1 MNQPILSLQGV
12 CKQYQNYRAVDN
24 LSFDIPKGSV
34 FGFLGPN
41 GAGKTSTIRI
51 ITTITKADS
60 GNILF
65 DGQPLNSSHIAQ
77 IGYMPEERGLYK
89 SMKVGETVL
98 YLAQLKGMKRSTAQA
113 ELDKWLTKFDIKS
126 WYNKPIEEL
135 SKGMQQK
142 VQFIS
147 TVLHQPKL
155 LILDE
160 PFSGLDPI
168 NANLIQDEITEM
180 HHNGTTIVF
189 STHRMEQVELI
200 CEHIV
205 LINKG
210 KNMLNG
216 EVKEIKERFKKHIYK
231 VEWAGNAPSVGDDAP
246 FILTE
251 PPTNASIKAEN
262 ALYLQLKPAEKPQ
275 NILRYLLQQDI
286 NLLGFNEILPTF
298 AEIFIQT
305 VSQPTEPQ
313 AAL

>member
-1 MNQPILSLQGV
+1 MNSILKLQNV
-12 CKQYQNYRAVDN
+12 VKQYQNYRAVDN
-24 LSFDIPKGSV
+24 LSFEIPEASV

-60 GNILF
+60 GQILF
-65 DGQPLNSSHIAQ
+65 QNQPLSPNHVAN

-98 YLAQLKGMKRSTAQA
+98 YLAQLKGMKLATAKI
-113 ELDKWLTKFDIKS
+113 ELNGWLKKFDIAN
-126 WYNKPIEEL
+126 WYDKPIEEL

-147 TVLHQPKL
+147 TVLHRPNL

-168 NANLIQDEITEM
+168 NAILIQDEISEM
-180 HHNGTTIVF
+180 HKNGTTIVF

-200 CEHIV
+200 CDHIV

-216 EVKEIKERFKKHIYK
+216 QVKQIKEDFKKHVYR
-231 VEWAGNAPSVGDDAP
+231 VEWTGENWLTSEQAP
-246 FILTE
+246 FIITE
-251 PPTNASIKAEN
+251 KINSQTFKTEQSVYI
-262 ALYLQLKPAEKPQ
+262 QLKTDQSPQ
-275 NILRYLLQQDI
+275 NALRYLLENGVNI
-286 NLLGFNEILPTF
+286 IAFNEILPTF
-298 AEIFIQT
+298 SEIFIQT
-305 VSQPTEPQ
+305 VAQK
-313 AAL
+313 

>member
-1 MNQPILSLQGV
+1 MSAILQLQNV
-12 CKQYQNYRAVDN
+12 VKQYDNYRAVDN
-24 LSFDIPKGSV
+24 LSFEIPEASV

-51 ITTITKADS
+51 ITTITKAD
-60 GNILF
+60 GGKILF
-65 DGQPLNSSHIAQ
+65 NNQPLSPTHVSE

-98 YLAQLKGMKRSTAQA
+98 YLAQLKGMKKSAAKA
-113 ELDKWLTKFDIKS
+113 ELDLWLKKFDIAS
-126 WYNKPIEEL
+126 WYDKPIEEL

-147 TVLHQPKL
+147 TVLHRPKL

-168 NANLIQDEITEM
+168 NAVLIQDEITEM
-180 HHNGTTIVF
+180 HKNGTTIVF

-216 EVKEIKERFKKHIYK
+216 EVKAIKEQFKKNIYK
-231 VEWAGNAPSVGDDAP
+231 IDWAGERFSIEEDAP
-246 FILTE
+246 FIIADN
-251 PPTNASIKAEN
+251 PNAANFNPAQSLFI
-262 ALYLQLKPAEKPQ
+262 QLKPNNSPQ
-275 NILRYLLQQDI
+275 IVLRYLLNKNVNI
-286 NLLGFNEILPTF
+286 VGFNEILPTF
-298 AEIFIQT
+298 SEIFIQT
-305 VSQPTEPQ
+305 VENKPI
-313 AAL
+313 

>member
-1 MNQPILSLQGV
+1 MNNILQLQNV
-12 CKQYQNYRAVDN
+12 VKQYQNYRAVDN
-24 LSFDIPKGSV
+24 LSFNIPESSV

-51 ITTITKADS
+51 ITTITRAD
-60 GNILF
+60 GGLILF
-65 DGQPLNSSHIAQ
+65 NNQPLNPNHVAE

-98 YLAQLKGMKRSTAQA
+98 YLAQLKGMKLSAAKT
-113 ELDKWLTKFDIKS
+113 ELNFWLKKFDIAS
-126 WYNKPIEEL
+126 WYDKPIEEL

-147 TVLHQPKL
+147 TVLHRPKL

-168 NANLIQDEITEM
+168 NAVLIQDEISEM

-210 KNMLNG
+210 KNMLQG
-216 EVKEIKERFKKHIYK
+216 EVKEVKERFKKNIYQIA
-231 VEWAGNAPSVGDDAP
+231 WTGDTFLIDENTP
-246 FILTE
+246 FVATQAANVANNTLANNLFI
-251 PPTNASIKAEN
+251 
-262 ALYLQLKPAEKPQ
+262 QLKPETSPQ
-275 NILRYLLQQDI
+275 TVLRYLLNQNI
-286 NLLGFNEILPTF
+286 NVVGFNEILPTF
-298 AEIFIQT
+298 SEIFIQT
-305 VSQPTEPQ
+305 VEN
-313 AAL
+313 ANL

>member
-1 MNQPILSLQGV
+1 MPAILQLQNV
-12 CKQYQNYRAVDN
+12 VKQYQNYRAVDN
-24 LSFDIPKGSV
+24 LSFEIPEASV

-51 ITTITKADS
+51 ITTITKAD
-60 GNILF
+60 GGQILF
-65 DGQPLNSSHIAQ
+65 NNQPLSPTHVAE

-98 YLAQLKGMKRSTAQA
+98 YLAQLKGMKKSAAKA
-113 ELDKWLTKFDIKS
+113 ELDLWLKKFDISS
-126 WYNKPIEEL
+126 WYDKPIEEL

-147 TVLHQPKL
+147 TVLHRPKL

-168 NANLIQDEITEM
+168 NAVLIQDEITEM
-180 HHNGTTIVF
+180 HRNGTTIVF

-216 EVKEIKERFKKHIYK
+216 EVKAIKEQFKKHIYK
-231 VEWAGNAPSVGDDAP
+231 VDWAGEGFSIEENAPFVPTTAP
-246 FILTE
+246 
-251 PPTNASIKAEN
+251 NAANFNPAQS
-262 ALYLQLKPAEKPQ
+262 LYIQLKADSSPQ
-275 NILRYLLQQDI
+275 AVLRYLLDKSVNI
-286 NLLGFNEILPTF
+286 VGFNEILPTF
-298 AEIFIQT
+298 SEIFIQT
-305 VSQPTEPQ
+305 VENKPF
-313 AAL
+313 